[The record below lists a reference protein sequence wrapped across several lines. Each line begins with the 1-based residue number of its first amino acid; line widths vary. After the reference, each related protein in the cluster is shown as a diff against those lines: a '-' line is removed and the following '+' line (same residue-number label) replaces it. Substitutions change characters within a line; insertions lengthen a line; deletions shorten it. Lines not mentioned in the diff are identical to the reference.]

1 MAVSCNA
8 FVTRPDIKSPG
19 NPRELMDT
27 RLMKSSKAEILMESF
42 TDSNHDKPS

>member
-27 RLMKSSKAEILMESF
+27 RLMKSSNAEILMESF